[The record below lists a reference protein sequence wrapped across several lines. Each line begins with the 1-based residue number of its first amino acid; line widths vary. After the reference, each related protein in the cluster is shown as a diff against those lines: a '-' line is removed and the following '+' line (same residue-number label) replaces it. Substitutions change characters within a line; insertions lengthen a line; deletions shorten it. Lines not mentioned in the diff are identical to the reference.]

1 MKIRSEIRKM
11 RVRKGITMRELIP
24 SKDVREYMEK
34 KGKKLT
40 DFERATLAYNYP
52 GLSIGGRL
60 ELLKEI
66 MDTTQDQKLLG
77 QIRERIA
84 YHKKCVE
91 KFYENKKGMMYV
103 LETYDEDDW
112 RPADWCYFASGELAY
127 ASGKKLGECFSIA
140 KYRIFEKEID
150 MEEDGHYSVSNLHY
164 DEKGDL
170 WNCGSDEVAW
180 EGELDEDDEE
190 RFEDA
195 YVDLPYP
202 FRTGD
207 LVREVGSDE
216 IGVVQSER
224 TDEEYELFRT
234 KAEKMR
240 QEGYFNSYGDA
251 SIPIEYPDENGNFG
265 HSHVLV
271 ANIEYAVPDENDP
284 KREVLEYASLMLKKR
299 CYIQEFQM
307 VCEELQRNVRRK

>member
-1 MKIRSEIRKM
+1 
-11 RVRKGITMRELIP
+11 MRELIP

-52 GLSIGGRL
+52 GLSIEERL

-84 YHKKCVE
+84 HHKKCVE

-150 MEEDGHYSVSNLHY
+150 MEKGGHYSVSNLHY

-170 WNCGSDEVAW
+170 WNCSSDEVAW

-207 LVREVGSDE
+207 LVREVGCDE

-234 KAEKMR
+234 RAEKMR
-240 QEGYFNSYGDA
+240 QEGHFNSYGDA
-251 SIPIEYPDENGNFG
+251 SIPVEYPDENGNFG
-265 HSHVLV
+265 HSHVLI

-307 VCEELQRNVRRK
+307 VCRQMKR

>member
-52 GLSIGGRL
+52 GLSIEERL

-84 YHKKCVE
+84 HHKKCVE

-150 MEEDGHYSVSNLHY
+150 MEKGGHYSVSNLHY

-170 WNCGSDEVAW
+170 WNCSSDEVAW

-207 LVREVGSDE
+207 LVREVGCDE

-234 KAEKMR
+234 RAEKMR
-240 QEGYFNSYGDA
+240 QEGHFNSYGDA
-251 SIPIEYPDENGNFG
+251 SIPVEYPDENGNFG
-265 HSHVLV
+265 HSHVLI

-307 VCEELQRNVRRK
+307 VCRQMKR

>member
-1 MKIRSEIRKM
+1 
-11 RVRKGITMRELIP
+11 MRELIP

-52 GLSIGGRL
+52 GLSIEERL

-84 YHKKCVE
+84 HHKKCVE

-170 WNCGSDEVAW
+170 WNCSSDEVAW

-207 LVREVGSDE
+207 LVREVGCDE

-234 KAEKMR
+234 RAEKMR
-240 QEGYFNSYGDA
+240 QEGHFNSYGDA
-251 SIPIEYPDENGNFG
+251 SIPVEYPDENGNFG
-265 HSHVLV
+265 HSHVLI

-307 VCEELQRNVRRK
+307 VCRQMKR

>member
-52 GLSIGGRL
+52 GLSIEERL

-84 YHKKCVE
+84 HHKKCVE

-150 MEEDGHYSVSNLHY
+150 MEKGGHYSVSNLHY

-170 WNCGSDEVAW
+170 WNCSSDEVAW
-180 EGELDEDDEE
+180 EGELDEDDDE

-207 LVREVGSDE
+207 LVREVGCDE

-234 KAEKMR
+234 RAEKMR
-240 QEGYFNSYGDA
+240 QEGHFNSYGDA
-251 SIPIEYPDENGNFG
+251 SIPVEYPDENGNFG
-265 HSHVLV
+265 HSHVLI

-307 VCEELQRNVRRK
+307 VCRQMKR

>member
-150 MEEDGHYSVSNLHY
+150 MEKDGHYSVSNLHY
-164 DEKGDL
+164 DEKSDL
-170 WNCGSDEVAW
+170 WNCSSDEVAW
-180 EGELDEDDEE
+180 EGELDEDDDE

-224 TDEEYELFRT
+224 TDEEYELFR
-234 KAEKMR
+234 KRAEKMR

-251 SIPIEYPDENGNFG
+251 SIPVEYPDVNGNFG
-265 HSHVLV
+265 HSHVLI

-307 VCEELQRNVRRK
+307 VCRQMKR

>member
-1 MKIRSEIRKM
+1 
-11 RVRKGITMRELIP
+11 MRELIP

-52 GLSIGGRL
+52 DTSIGERL
-60 ELLKEI
+60 EMLKEI
-66 MDTTQDQKLLG
+66 MDTTQDQKLAG
-77 QIRERIA
+77 QIQERIE
-84 YHKKCVE
+84 YHKKCVKE
-91 KFYENKKGMMYV
+91 FYENKKGMVYV
-103 LETYDEDDW
+103 LETYEEDDW

-127 ASGKKLGECFSIA
+127 ASGKRLGECFSIA
-140 KYRIFEKEID
+140 KYRIFEEEVD
-150 MEEDGHYSVSNLHY
+150 MEEDEHYSVSDLHY

-170 WNCGSDEVAW
+170 WNCSSDEVAW
-180 EGELDEDDEE
+180 EGELDKYDKG

-216 IGVVQSER
+216 IGVAQSER
-224 TDEEYELFRT
+224 TEEEYELHRKRMEET
-234 KAEKMR
+234 R
-240 QEGYFNSYGDA
+240 QEGYFNSYDDA
-251 SIPIEYPDENGNFG
+251 SIPVEYPDENGNFG
-265 HSHVLV
+265 HSHVLI

-284 KREVLEYASLMLKKR
+284 KREVLEYASLMLKEKG
-299 CYIQEFQM
+299 YIQTFQM
-307 VCEELQRNVRRK
+307 VCKELQRNARRK

>member
-1 MKIRSEIRKM
+1 
-11 RVRKGITMRELIP
+11 
-24 SKDVREYMEK
+24 MEK

-52 GLSIGGRL
+52 GLSIEERL

-84 YHKKCVE
+84 HHKKCVE

-150 MEEDGHYSVSNLHY
+150 MEKGGHYSVSNLHY

-170 WNCGSDEVAW
+170 WNCSSDEVAW

-207 LVREVGSDE
+207 LVREVGCDE

-234 KAEKMR
+234 RAEKMR
-240 QEGYFNSYGDA
+240 QEGHFNSYGDA
-251 SIPIEYPDENGNFG
+251 SIPVEYPDENGNFG
-265 HSHVLV
+265 HSHVLI
-271 ANIEYAVPDENDP
+271 ANIEYAVLDENDP
-284 KREVLEYASLMLKKR
+284 KREVLEYASLMLKEKG
-299 CYIQEFQM
+299 YIQTFQM
-307 VCEELQRNVRRK
+307 VCKELQRNAYRK

>member
-170 WNCGSDEVAW
+170 WNCSSDEVAW